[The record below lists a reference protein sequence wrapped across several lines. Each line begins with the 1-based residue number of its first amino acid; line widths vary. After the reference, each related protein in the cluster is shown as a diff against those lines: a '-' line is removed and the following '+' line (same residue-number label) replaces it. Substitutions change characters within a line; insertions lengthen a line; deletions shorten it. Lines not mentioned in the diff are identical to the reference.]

1 MPSPA
6 AASAPAAALAG
17 DHGSTRPQ
25 PRNDQPAS
33 PCGSGSAGSRKRRRI
48 SLASLS
54 PYATLPW
61 KRAWLVGASSR
72 CGCGDLVPA
81 SLVLPAA
88 FVGAEGVDDGVPAD
102 SGQTGFLCPAWGGL
116 GNWLRPEATE
126 GRQCSSRGRPADQGD
141 LSSEI
146 SLAALAH
153 CFNTASNSVNERG
166 ALVPTRGAS

>member
-1 MPSPA
+1 MTVCPRIRARLDSCAPQA
-6 AASAPAAALAG
+6 AG
-17 DHGSTRPQ
+17 
-25 PRNDQPAS
+25 
-33 PCGSGSAGSRKRRRI
+33 
-48 SLASLS
+48 
-54 PYATLPW
+54 
-61 KRAWLVGASSR
+61 
-72 CGCGDLVPA
+72 
-81 SLVLPAA
+81 
-88 FVGAEGVDDGVPAD
+88 
-102 SGQTGFLCPAWGGL
+102 GGL